1 MTDAA
6 WKVRPAV
13 RTAPAASD
21 PPRRWEMPVTA
32 QPVENGD
39 APAHPEPEGRT
50 VASGPPAARAA
61 LHTAAAERLAA
72 HGDWE
77 PAYRHLREA
86 VRLLHGDGSAPREPQ
101 DELDRLR
108 REHAEAQEQ
117 SRRDS
122 LTASYN
128 RRYLDERL
136 TTLLESGGA
145 GGLCLALADIDHF
158 KQVNDTHG
166 HPFGD
171 RVLQRMVAELGRAL
185 PEGAFCA
192 RYGGEEFALV
202 LPDRDLDDGVR
213 ICEAARDRIAEHDW
227 SAMHPDLRLTI
238 SIGVARAP
246 ATVAEVDALIADA
259 DLLLYTAKQAGRNAV
274 AYRTAGRVRLAGA
287 AGARRSIPQ
296 PPAPS
301 TRPGAAEPL
310 SAP

>member
-1 MTDAA
+1 
-6 WKVRPAV
+6 
-13 RTAPAASD
+13 
-21 PPRRWEMPVTA
+21 MPVTA
-32 QPVENGD
+32 QPVDHGD
-39 APAHPEPEGRT
+39 PSGRHDPDGRS
-50 VASGPPAARAA
+50 VAAGPPAARAA

-72 HGDWE
+72 RGDWE

-86 VRLLHGDGSAPREPQ
+86 VRLLHGDRTGLRAPE

-108 REHAEAQEQ
+108 REHAEAHEQ

-122 LTASYN
+122 LTSSYN

-136 TTLLESGGA
+136 ATLLGNGGA
-145 GGLCLALADIDHF
+145 AGLCLALADIDHF

-171 RVLQRMVAELGRAL
+171 RVLQRMVVELGRAL

-202 LPDRDLDDGVR
+202 LPDRDLDEGVR
-213 ICEAARDRIAEHDW
+213 ICEAARDRIAGYDW
-227 SAMHPDLRLTI
+227 SAMHPDLRVTI

-246 ATVAEVDALIADA
+246 ASVAEVEALVADA

-274 AYRTAGRVRLAGA
+274 AYRRAGRVRLAGP

-296 PPAPS
+296 PPAPG
-301 TRPGAAEPL
+301 TRPGTAAPL